1 MIDLLAIALLWFILG
16 KGLRALYDYEHRE
29 QRWRSADAHE
39 RERIVRHECAWR
51 VIGRAVM
58 CGGLAVSAFAWASPP
73 LAVMWGLVALR
84 WVMPIKDDLQHASSY
99 RSTGATDEPLY
110 SW

>member
-1 MIDLLAIALLWFILG
+1 MIDLLAMALLWFILS
-16 KGLRALYDYEHRE
+16 KGLRALHDYEHRK
-29 QRWRSADAHE
+29 QRWRDADAHE

-58 CGGLAVSAFAWASPP
+58 CGGLAVGAFVLASPA

-84 WVMPIKDDLQHASSY
+84 SVMPIKDELRQASSY
-99 RSTGATDEPLY
+99 RSTGATDEAPY